1 MLKGKNVLLGVSG
14 GIAAYK
20 TATLASLL
28 IKAGC
33 AVQVIMTKGAENF
46 ITPLTF
52 EALTHRRVY
61 DDIFDRSDPT
71 EVHHV
76 ALAAWADVMVIAPAT
91 ANVIAKIACGI
102 ADDMLTS
109 TVLPCEAPRVIVP
122 AMNTHMYEN
131 PATQD
136 NLSTLRR
143 RGWLVMEPAEG
154 RLACGDVGRGKMP
167 EPDEIFEAIDH
178 AAGHAHDMEGE
189 RVIVTAGPTREA
201 IDPVR
206 YITNHS
212 SGRMGYAIAK
222 AASTRGAD
230 VTLVSGPVSLKKPQF
245 VNFVEITSAQDMFDA
260 VTSRFDDATIVI
272 KAAAVA
278 DYRPATV
285 AANKIKKSDS
295 DLTLQ
300 LSRTRD
306 ILKYLG
312 EHRKGQFICGFSMET
327 ENLLANSRAKLMKKN
342 VQMIAANNLN
352 VAGAGFGVDTNVI
365 TLITPDS
372 CEELPLMSKDEVAD
386 HLLDHIMAL
395 KKKA

>member
-222 AASTRGAD
+222 AASARGAD

-260 VTSRFDDATIVI
+260 VTSSFDDATIVI

-312 EHRKGQFICGFSMET
+312 EHRKDQFICGFSMET

-386 HLLDHIMAL
+386 RLLDHIMAL

>member
-222 AASTRGAD
+222 AASARGAD

-312 EHRKGQFICGFSMET
+312 EHRKDQFICGFSMET
-327 ENLLANSRAKLMKKN
+327 ENLLANSRAKLTKKN

>member
-230 VTLVSGPVSLKKPQF
+230 VTLVSGPASLKKPQF

-327 ENLLANSRAKLMKKN
+327 ENLLANSRAKLTKKN